1 MIESRFLFYPQR
13 RLDESRRFFFRSR
26 EEDEEDEEE
35 EDDDDDEDDDDPED
49 DDDDPDDDVYAPDV
63 LELALPLSLPDEL
76 ELDELDELG
85 DLRLFLFFFPN
96 AALNRRSIASPSGT
110 SSPSKLLAR
119 KLLFQPRISQP
130 RARARASHVRLP
142 AFARALVGPL
152 PRTKTAL
159 TPRRRRRRAA
169 RAARVP
175 RALIPVQNERHRAR
189 LRGDGRARG
198 RRESEK

>member
-26 EEDEEDEEE
+26 EEDEEDEE

-110 SSPSKLLAR
+110 SSPRNCSLANFSFN
-119 KLLFQPRISQP
+119 LGSLN
-130 RARARASHVRLP
+130 
-142 AFARALVGPL
+142 RALALERRTYVS
-152 PRTKTAL
+152 PRSHA
-159 TPRRRRRRAA
+159 
-169 RAARVP
+169 
-175 RALIPVQNERHRAR
+175 H
-189 LRGDGRARG
+189 
-198 RRESEK
+198 S

>member
-26 EEDEEDEEE
+26 EEDEEDEED
-35 EDDDDDEDDDDPED
+35 EDDEDDEDDDDLDD
-49 DDDDPDDDVYAPDV
+49 DDDDPDDDVYDPDV

-110 SSPSKLLAR
+110 SSPRNCSLANFCFNLGSLNRALALAR
-119 KLLFQPRISQP
+119 RTYVSPR
-130 RARARASHVRLP
+130 SH
-142 AFARALVGPL
+142 A
-152 PRTKTAL
+152 
-159 TPRRRRRRAA
+159 
-169 RAARVP
+169 
-175 RALIPVQNERHRAR
+175 H
-189 LRGDGRARG
+189 
-198 RRESEK
+198 S